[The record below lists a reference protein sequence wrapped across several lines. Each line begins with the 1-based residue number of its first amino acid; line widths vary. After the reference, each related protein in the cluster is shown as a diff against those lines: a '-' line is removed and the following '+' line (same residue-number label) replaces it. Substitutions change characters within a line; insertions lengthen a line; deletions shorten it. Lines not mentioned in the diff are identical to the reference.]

1 MLIFICCF
9 HLLVVTTLSQLVEF
23 PLNKFFHGAN
33 LENGDFDQLCMFG
46 SNCCNC
52 DENCMKFKTCCADAY
67 WNKTKP
73 VSMETYTK
81 LLVNKSTEHI
91 TMVCD
96 NILELKGH
104 VSDSVYMVKSCLPF
118 GNLTDKRKCLESTS
132 TINIPVLGR
141 DSYLYR
147 NEFCAKCNLV
157 PEYTYIDIEMKCG
170 DGPGLRNNQ
179 RISMSLLSQFKDCT
193 VSLINNNESKSLI
206 QKCNKSIKT
215 CNNTESKYYDLCL
228 SYTAQINKY
237 KNYHCVLCTNG
248 SDNATVDNPFCL
260 ANNTQPDQSRK
271 GAINLHFKL
280 VMNEKK
286 TVVIQIKKQK
296 FPVRQFLSIAGHNA
310 ENDALLD
317 FYLCGRGQPN
327 STCCGCS
334 YDCAENLGCCFD
346 AFWNETNATTME
358 EYLKTFLA
366 KTKRHGDLSCEYIIE
381 SNNFLSA
388 AYTMIKHCAMGADAN
403 DTVRCLHSSNLSL
416 EQSVPVIGPDG
427 YMYRNSFCAKCNF
440 VSKFY
445 HINISASCSG
455 LNETEKGRLIKS
467 CILNTETN
475 GVKSDQCTKYLGD
488 DENHSTNDDHDFYK
502 SYKAAFYAFANYG
515 CWKCLQLKNIHEIVQ
530 CLPFFGGA
538 TGTSKLTWSVI
549 LSSSALNHQQSNAQC
564 KNGELYDLKE
574 SVCVKHNCP
583 LSYRKTGSECVKEHG
598 LPGKES
604 IDIENEA
611 FDQCLALY
619 GLKAYVSLTNN
630 SIFNVKKFRKDLQ
643 NELGINVT
651 FNALLSLS
659 SSAKIMIIIPP
670 AGSNFLNNLNRALGS
685 NKTELWNG
693 IDHYFVT
700 PNTSLSVT
708 ELYGFDISRS
718 FSQYRVCAERRVY
731 NAANVK
737 LSSNCDI
744 TFDQNTSVPNQNTT
758 MWEVID
764 KNNNK
769 LFVSVCEKFHLHRTS
784 CPQKVITSNV
794 TILQNKTLTS
804 YSNNKFESYHI
815 EHYTPLEKGY
825 SVCLAT
831 SASTKQIFGWHER
844 LTDAEHYISMI
855 VTCVSIFC
863 YVSLLTTY
871 VLFTELRTI
880 PGLSHMSMCVTL
892 LIADGLFFCSVIYR
906 RTYTSCES
914 IAVAIHWS
922 LLSAFMWT
930 AVIAFDLVAKFSSF
944 KVDSNERKLKRFLP
958 RCCFAFAAPTLTV
971 LVTTVLE
978 KISIIN
984 VGYGKNGSC
993 WIFNVDA
1000 RIAWYICPVS
1010 FIFLITV
1017 AALLLA
1023 IYKLNTPHQ
1032 QNQPVLR
1039 NSHKLQAMK
1048 ISLKFI
1054 VILGL
1059 TEGIGFMQIAKP
1071 RYTESDIA
1079 FKAVISLLYTLLRS
1093 SRGIMFGY
1101 LHIFSQKVVSL
1112 GRKKFDHQSKTS
1124 VTTNAKV

>member
-23 PLNKFFHGAN
+23 PLNEFFHGAN
-33 LENGDFDQLCMFG
+33 LENGDFDQLCMFD

-52 DENCMKFKTCCADAY
+52 DKDCMKYKSCCVDAY
-67 WNKTKP
+67 WNKTKR
-73 VSMETYTK
+73 VSMETYTN
-81 LLVNKSTEHI
+81 LLVNESKKHN

-96 NILELKGH
+96 HILELKGH
-104 VSDSVYMVKSCLPF
+104 VTDSVYTVKSCLPF
-118 GNLTDKRKCLESTS
+118 GNQTDTRNCLESTS
-132 TINIPVLGR
+132 TINIPVLGV

-147 NEFCAKCNLV
+147 NEFCAKCNLIF
-157 PEYTYIDIEMKCG
+157 EYTYIDIEMKCG

-179 RISMSLLSQFKDCT
+179 RISLSLLSQFKNCT
-193 VSLINNNESKSLI
+193 ISLLNNNESKSLI

-215 CNNTESKYYDLCL
+215 CNNTKSKYYDLCL
-228 SYTAQINKY
+228 SYTAQINTY
-237 KNYHCVLCTNG
+237 KNYHCVLCTKG
-248 SDNATVDNPFCL
+248 SDKVTVDNPFCL

-286 TVVIQIKKQK
+286 TVVIQIEKQK
-296 FPVRQFLSIAGHNA
+296 FPIRQFVSILRQDV
-310 ENDALLD
+310 ENDGLLD

-327 STCCGCS
+327 STCCCCN
-334 YDCAENLGCCFD
+334 YDCAEKLGCCVD
-346 AFWNETNATTME
+346 AFWNETNPTTMD

-366 KTKRHGDLSCEYIIE
+366 KTKRHRHLSCEYIIE

-388 AYTMIKHCAMGADAN
+388 AYTMIKHCALGADAN

-416 EQSVPVIGPDG
+416 EQSVPVVGPDG

-440 VSKFY
+440 VTKFY

-455 LNETEKGRLIKS
+455 INETEKGRLIKS
-467 CILNTETN
+467 CILNTETD
-475 GVKSDQCTKYLGD
+475 VLKSDQCVKYLGS
-488 DENHSTNDDHDFYK
+488 DEEHSTNH
-502 SYKAAFYAFANYG
+502 YKAAFYAFANYG
-515 CWKCLQLKNIHEIVQ
+515 CWKCLKLKNIHEIVQ

-538 TGTSKLTWSVI
+538 TGTSKFTWSVI
-549 LSSSALNHQQSNAQC
+549 LSNSAVDDQQSKAQC
-564 KNGELYDLKE
+564 KNGELYDFKE
-574 SVCVKHNCP
+574 SVCVKHSCP
-583 LSYRKTGSECVKEHG
+583 SSYQKTGSECVKERG
-598 LPGKES
+598 LPGKEN
-604 IDIENEA
+604 IYIEKAA
-611 FDQCLALY
+611 FDQCLAFY

-630 SIFNVKKFRKDLQ
+630 TNFNIKKFRKDLQ
-643 NELGINVT
+643 YELGVNVT
-651 FNALLSLS
+651 FNALLNLS
-659 SSAKIMIIIPP
+659 SSAKIMVIIPP
-670 AGSNFLNNLNRALGS
+670 AGSNFLRNLNRALRS

-700 PNTSLSVT
+700 LNASLSVT

-718 FSQYRVCAERRVY
+718 FSQYRICAERRIY

-737 LSSNCDI
+737 LSPNCDF
-744 TFDQNTSVPNQNTT
+744 TFDQNTSIPYQNTT
-758 MWEVID
+758 MWKVID
-764 KNNNK
+764 KDNNK
-769 LFVSVCEKFHLHRTS
+769 LFVSVCEKFHLHKTR
-784 CPQKVITSNV
+784 CPQKVLASNV
-794 TILQNKTLTS
+794 TILQNKTLTR
-804 YSNNKFESYHI
+804 YSNNKYESYHS

-831 SASTKQIFGWHER
+831 FAFTNQIFGWHER
-844 LTDAEHYISMI
+844 LTDAEHYISLI
-855 VTCVSIFC
+855 VTCGSIFC
-863 YVSLLTTY
+863 YVSILTTY
-871 VLFTELRTI
+871 ILFTELRTI

-892 LIADGLFFCSVIYR
+892 LIADGLFFCSIISR

-914 IAVAIHWS
+914 IAVALHWS

-930 AVIAFDLVAKFSSF
+930 AVIAFDLVTKFSSF
-944 KVDSNERKLKRFLP
+944 TVDLNERKLKRFLP
-958 RCCFAFAAPTLTV
+958 RCCFAFAVPTLTV

-978 KISIIN
+978 KISVID
-984 VGYGKNGSC
+984 VGYGKNEFC
-993 WIFNVDA
+993 WNFDVEA

-1017 AALLLA
+1017 AALSLT
-1023 IYKLNTPHQ
+1023 IYKLNTSHQ
-1032 QNQPVLR
+1032 QNQAVLR
-1039 NSHKLQAMK
+1039 NGQKLQTMK
-1048 ISLKFI
+1048 ISLKLII
-1054 VILGL
+1054 VLGL
-1059 TEGIGFMQIAKP
+1059 TEGIGFMQIAKS

-1112 GRKKFDHQSKTS
+1112 RRKKYKHQSKTLATAS
-1124 VTTNAKV
+1124 TKV